1 MQPEYRPF
9 CSQRC
14 KMADL
19 GRWLS
24 GEYRVAGPGVGD
36 PESEA
41 ETADEDVDL
50 DRD

>member
-1 MQPEYRPF
+1 MRPDYRPF

-24 GEYRVAGPGVGD
+24 GEYRVAGPEVGG

-41 ETADEDVDL
+41 DTADENVDHE
-50 DRD
+50 RD